1 MKKVI
6 NVKKARRLLAVLLTL
21 AMAVTLAACSSNTPA
36 NDPPASPGN
45 SGDVTPSGPDTPPAE
60 DGFALPDAPSKPV
73 LIQFAG
79 GASGGTFFLIANA
92 VAQVLNTN
100 YSDYVS
106 CSTQATSGSVEILN
120 LLENSEVDFGW
131 SQSGMAAQAVAGTA
145 PFDAPHNNISSV
157 VYGYP
162 NVCHVIVTKDS
173 GIESVADLAC
183 KTFSVGGLGSAAELN
198 MREIC
203 SVYGLDYL
211 EGKAFRAEN
220 ASDNDFPDMISNRQ
234 IDGGFSAAAIGAGAV
249 VNCMTTGNCKLVS
262 LSDEAIAELCALNPA
277 YFEYTIEAGTYAN
290 QDYDVKTVAVANYI
304 YCRSDLDDTT
314 VQAFLDCIFQNTEE
328 LAIAHSAIE
337 NITPE
342 TAVSGLTVPLHPGAE
357 AYFKANG
364 IIE

>member
-6 NVKKARRLLAVLLTL
+6 NVKKTRQLLAILVTL
-21 AMAVTLAACSSNTPA
+21 AMVFALAACSSSKPA
-36 NDPPASPGN
+36 NDQPSSPDN
-45 SGDVTPSGPDTPPAE
+45 STDVTPPVTDVSSTE
-60 DGFALPDAPSKPV
+60 DGFTLPDAPARPV

-120 LLENSEVDFGW
+120 LLEAGEVDFGW

-162 NVCHVIVTKDS
+162 NVCQIIVTKDS
-173 GIESVADLAC
+173 GIESVADLEG

-211 EGKAFRAEN
+211 EGGAFRAEN
-220 ASDNDFPDMISNRQ
+220 ASDNDFPDMIANRQ

-249 VNCMTTGNCKLVS
+249 VNSMTTGNCKLVS

-328 LAIAHSAIE
+328 LAVAHSAIQ

-342 TAVSGLTVPLHPGAE
+342 TAVNGLTVPLHPGAA

-364 IIE
+364 IIQ